1 MGNNQSFGSK
11 IGKTSKTS
19 IHQSEEKKVRD
30 GYYRNNKKIYYK
42 GNDLNLLKESRRSFK
57 KLKYS
62 YAKTNESVYYKG
74 NIIPGAD
81 PKTFITLNRKNI
93 PEEFKHFNSV
103 IGMDFQNGKRNI
115 YQFGI
120 LILN

>member
-11 IGKTSKTS
+11 ISKTS
-19 IHQSEEKKVRD
+19 IHHSEETKVRD

-42 GNDLNLLKESRRSFK
+42 GVDLNLLKESRRSFK
-57 KLKYS
+57 KLKYG
-62 YAKTNESVYYKG
+62 YAKTNEAVYYKG

-81 PKTFITLNRKNI
+81 HKTFITLNRKNV

-103 IGMDFQNGKRNI
+103 VGMDYANGKRNI
-115 YQFGI
+115 YQFGN
-120 LILN
+120 LVYTLN